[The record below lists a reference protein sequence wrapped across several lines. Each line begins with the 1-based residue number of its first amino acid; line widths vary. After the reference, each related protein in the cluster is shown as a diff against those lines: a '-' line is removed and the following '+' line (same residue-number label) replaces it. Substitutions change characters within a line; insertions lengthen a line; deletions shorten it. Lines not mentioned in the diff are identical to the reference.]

1 MDKKARLAPGFFM
14 PAEVLPI
21 LLRRTL
27 VTISQHLFGTI
38 IASPEEGS
46 SVHFPPQTGRS
57 DRRRKGAD
65 CGGGARNWSTMGG
78 FFKKKWGF
86 LRAGERLWT
95 PLTTGMHASVASPSL
110 AEMGIYS
117 FTSRSLDGGFGQV
130 RRQPQVG
137 KRARAAVNNRMASRQ
152 SERN

>member
-14 PAEVLPI
+14 PAEDLPI

-65 CGGGARNWSTMGG
+65 CGGGARNLEYHGRVFQEELGLSARWRTAMDSVQNQHARLGG
-78 FFKKKWGF
+78 K
-86 LRAGERLWT
+86 
-95 PLTTGMHASVASPSL
+95 S
-110 AEMGIYS
+110 
-117 FTSRSLDGGFGQV
+117 
-130 RRQPQVG
+130 
-137 KRARAAVNNRMASRQ
+137 
-152 SERN
+152 

>member
-1 MDKKARLAPGFFM
+1 
-14 PAEVLPI
+14 
-21 LLRRTL
+21 
-27 VTISQHLFGTI
+27 
-38 IASPEEGS
+38 
-46 SVHFPPQTGRS
+46 
-57 DRRRKGAD
+57 
-65 CGGGARNWSTMGG
+65 MGG
-78 FFKKKWGF
+78 FFKKKWGI
-86 LRAGERLWT
+86 LCAGERLWM

-130 RRQPQVG
+130 RRQSQVG